1 MDKKIKKYIYIRD
14 EGKCF
19 HCGKKLEINQVNI
32 DHYQP
37 KSKDGVDDYFNL
49 VLSCK
54 RCNKY
59 KGTTIPKDYR
69 EIQIKLL
76 KKAVEDRKIM
86 SSIPRLK
93 YNQLVEMVEA
103 INNIKV
109 INNQI
114 VFVSEYN
121 IFFVKNNNIYKT
133 QKMRGDII

>member
-1 MDKKIKKYIYIRD
+1 MDKKTKKYIFIRD

-37 KSKDGVDDYFNL
+37 KSKGGVDDYFNL

-54 RCNKY
+54 KCNKY

-69 EIQIKLL
+69 GIQIKFL
-76 KKAVEDRKIM
+76 KKAVKDRKIM
-86 SSIPRLK
+86 SSISKMK
-93 YNQLVEMVEA
+93 YNQLVELVEV
-103 INNIKV
+103 INDIKM

-114 VFVSEYN
+114 VFVSKDNY
-121 IFFVKNNNIYKT
+121 FFIKNNNIYKI
-133 QKMRGDII
+133 QKN